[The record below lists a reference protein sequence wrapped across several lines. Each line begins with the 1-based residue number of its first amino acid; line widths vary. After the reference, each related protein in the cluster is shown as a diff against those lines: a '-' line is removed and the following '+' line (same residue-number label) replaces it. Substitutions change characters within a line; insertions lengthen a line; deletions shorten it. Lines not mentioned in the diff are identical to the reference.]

1 MFTHKKGIQLCA
13 DEINR
18 LEFAF
23 SQDWISEEN
32 NVQPT
37 LECVH
42 VDRKWLEKAK
52 ADQQHWHAKKGKIV

>member
-1 MFTHKKGIQLCA
+1 MRVIVLKKLRMFTHKKGIQLCA

-42 VDRKWLEKAK
+42 VDFRKS
-52 ADQQHWHAKKGKIV
+52 